1 MNSRKKAILACT
13 YFGAAICYFDFVAP
27 NSCKD
32 QNKTPNPAVSCLSF
46 FVSHKIILIESHD
59 LILQQFSS
67 LKSPKLFSYCLYRSH
82 SVFLIIHYR
91 PYIHFLLFC
100 LTFFC
105 FFRWQHKGAWKRQN
119 RSRIAL
125 ETALQSQLKVL
136 MSVCWTSEGQRCYWT
151 KQSFY
156 SRQSWTTA
164 QEIPDFRKLCTQSIN
179 SPQSLNLFSSCNSR
193 KCMEKLL
200 LIL

>member
-1 MNSRKKAILACT
+1 MNTHRHTQCSKGLMVFLSINFSKCSLNPANLQYHHLAKNAVNSRKKAILACT

-91 PYIHFLLFC
+91 PYRHFLLFC

-105 FFRWQHKGAWKRQN
+105 FFRWQHKGA
-119 RSRIAL
+119 
-125 ETALQSQLKVL
+125 
-136 MSVCWTSEGQRCYWT
+136 
-151 KQSFY
+151 
-156 SRQSWTTA
+156 
-164 QEIPDFRKLCTQSIN
+164 
-179 SPQSLNLFSSCNSR
+179 
-193 KCMEKLL
+193 
-200 LIL
+200 